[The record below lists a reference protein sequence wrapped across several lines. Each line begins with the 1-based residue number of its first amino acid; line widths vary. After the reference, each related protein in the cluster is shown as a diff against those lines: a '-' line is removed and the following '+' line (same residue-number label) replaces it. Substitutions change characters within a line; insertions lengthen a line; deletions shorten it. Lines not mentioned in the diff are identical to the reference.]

1 MSTSCLPLQ
10 RASNESREGEGREGS
25 VDEEE
30 AEAGDEHS
38 RVVRGSAEKKRK
50 EVQHSVCRG
59 VHVSRGPW
67 PPDMSQAGGTIRA
80 CCWCTLPAPAS
91 ALHNMS
97 ASNFAP
103 PATPKP

>member
-1 MSTSCLPLQ
+1 MPSKAVLISTSCLPVQ

-50 EVQHSVCRG
+50 EVRHGVRRG
-59 VHVSRGPW
+59 AYASRCPW
-67 PPDMSQAGGTIRA
+67 PLDRS
-80 CCWCTLPAPAS
+80 
-91 ALHNMS
+91 
-97 ASNFAP
+97 
-103 PATPKP
+103 

>member
-10 RASNESREGEGREGS
+10 RASGESREGEGREGS

-50 EVQHSVCRG
+50 EVRHAVR
-59 VHVSRGPW
+59 REP
-67 PPDMSQAGGTIRA
+67 M
-80 CCWCTLPAPAS
+80 PAAAHGRLTCPELA
-91 ALHNMS
+91 AQ
-97 ASNFAP
+97 
-103 PATPKP
+103 

>member
-1 MSTSCLPLQ
+1 MNGNAVLMSTSCLRLQ

-50 EVQHSVCRG
+50 EVRHAVRRG
-59 VHVSRGPW
+59 VHASKGIW
-67 PPDMSQAGGTIRA
+67 PLDMSRAGATIRA
-80 CCWCTLPAPAS
+80 C
-91 ALHNMS
+91 
-97 ASNFAP
+97 
-103 PATPKP
+103 